1 MAQILS
7 PLPGTFYRSPSP
19 GQPAYKN
26 DGDSVA
32 VGDVIGLKPK
42 RYKIFA
48 ARN

>member
-32 VGDVIGLKPK
+32 SAMSSASS
-42 RYKIFA
+42 R
-48 ARN
+48 